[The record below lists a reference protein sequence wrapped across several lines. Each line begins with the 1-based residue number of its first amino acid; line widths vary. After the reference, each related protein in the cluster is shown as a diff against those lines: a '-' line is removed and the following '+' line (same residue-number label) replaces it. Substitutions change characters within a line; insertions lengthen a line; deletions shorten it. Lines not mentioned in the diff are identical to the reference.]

1 MSKKTFGRS
10 RNRALGLASSA
21 VLVTGLAAAMPSAQ
35 AVQDPTGPTTYDSGR
50 YVVLLR
56 EAPAA
61 SYAGDDSRF
70 DATRATGQ
78 REFRADS
85 RDALDYRRHLEREQD
100 RLAREVGTEPLA
112 SFTVAS
118 NGFVAEL
125 SGDQALELAADR
137 RVLLVAEDEARQ
149 MDTWSTPDSL
159 GLTGKRGEWKE
170 AGNRNKAGAGTVVG
184 ILDSGYWPESA
195 SFAGEQLTA
204 EPQTKWDM
212 TMAGDGSTR
221 MEKADGGL
229 FAGACETGE
238 GMPEPICNTKIVG
251 ARYYSE
257 AFEEELATTDTEK
270 AETEF
275 LSARDGDGHG
285 THTASTAAGRVVDDV
300 TVEGREFGKLSGMAP
315 GAALAIYKVCW
326 EDTDPDSG
334 GCYTSASL
342 DAIDDAVA
350 DGVDSINYS
359 ISGATDTVVDAVE
372 VAFEGAAEAGV
383 FIAAS
388 AGNSGPD
395 ASTVAH
401 NSPWLTT
408 VASTTHVNFEN
419 TLVLGDG
426 TKLAGA
432 SIAGTTVPETPLV
445 DAATA
450 ALEGVDP
457 AEATLCAPD
466 SLDPAVV
473 SGKVVVCER
482 GVYDRVAKSAEVDRA
497 GGVATV
503 LVNPSENSLDADFH
517 TIPTIHVSEVAGEA
531 IDAYLAS
538 AGEQATARFAL
549 GNRTDETTPLPQVS
563 GFSSRGPAIANESD
577 LLKPDIAAPGSS
589 VLAAVAPPTNSD
601 REYDLYSGTSMAA
614 PHIAGLAAFIQGI
627 HPDWTPQDIQ
637 SAMMTTAKP
646 TKDAEGA
653 TSTDALAQGAG
664 IVNPKQFLDPGWFI
678 GATGREWRGFLAGQG
693 LDTGVPAIAATE
705 LNTPSIAQSQVAGSA
720 SFTRSL
726 RSSMTGTWTVRVDVP
741 GFTAEAPATITADRV
756 GDIEQLPVTFTRTD
770 APLGE
775 FAFGKIV
782 ISGPTKMRI
791 PVALRPVSV
800 KAPLSAQ
807 GTGTDGSTEVAIT
820 PAESGELAVATK
832 GLAQAVTFES
842 AVPAAETVLSE
853 CVEVPEGVDLAR
865 FDLDAVD
872 DTADLD
878 LYVYAAESCD
888 PDTIFAIAGQSATG
902 SADERVD
909 LTAPAAG
916 AYYYEIDGYAAGE
929 AGSPIEFVMDTFLV
943 SPEGEGD
950 LTVTPNPVPTTANEE
965 TTFEVSWTGLEAGT
979 RYLGLLEYDGALAP
993 TVLEV
998 DTTD

>member
-1 MSKKTFGRS
+1 MSKKFFGGARA
-10 RNRALGLASSA
+10 RALGLASTGL
-21 VLVTGLAAAMPSAQ
+21 LVTGLAAAMPTAQ
-35 AVQDPTGPTTYDSGR
+35 AAEEPTGPTTYDSGR

-61 SYAGDDSRF
+61 SYAGDDSRYP
-70 DATRATGQ
+70 ATRPTEGGA
-78 REFRADS
+78 FRADS
-85 RDALDYRRHLEREQD
+85 RASTQYRRHLEREQD
-100 RLAREVGTEPLA
+100 RLAREVGTEVLS

-125 SGDQALELAADR
+125 SADEALDLATDR
-137 RVLLVAEDEARQ
+137 RVLLVAKDVKRE
-149 MDTWSTPDSL
+149 MDTWETPDSL
-159 GLTGKRGEWKE
+159 GLTGRRGAWKE
-170 AGNRNKAGAGTVVG
+170 SGNRKKAGAGTVVG
-184 ILDSGYWPESA
+184 ILDSGYWPESP
-195 SFAGEQLTA
+195 SFAGKQLTSA
-204 EPQTKWDM
+204 PQTKWDI
-212 TMAGDGSTR
+212 TMSGDGSTR
-221 MEKADGGL
+221 MEKADGGV
-229 FAGACETGE
+229 FNGACETGE
-238 GMPEPICNTKIVG
+238 GMPDPICNTKVVG

-257 AFEEELATTDTEK
+257 AFEEDIATTDTEK

-285 THTASTAAGRVVDDV
+285 THTASTAAGALVKDV
-300 TVEGREFGKLSGMAP
+300 SVEGRDFGKLSGMAP

-326 EDTDPDSG
+326 EDTDPNSG

-426 TKLAGA
+426 QKFAGA
-432 SIAGTTVPETPLV
+432 SIAGTKIPRTPLV
-445 DAATA
+445 DAKDV
-450 ALEGVDP
+450 ALEGADP
-457 AEATLCAPD
+457 AEAELCAAD
-466 SLDPAVV
+466 TLDPALAE
-473 SGKVVVCER
+473 GLIVVCKR
-482 GVYDRVAKSAEVDRA
+482 GVYARVDKSAEVARA
-497 GGVATV
+497 GGVASV

-517 TIPTIHVSEVAGEA
+517 VIPTIHVDEVAGEA
-531 IDAYLAS
+531 VYAYLES
-538 AGEQATARFAL
+538 AGDDAAARFAL
-549 GNRTDETTPLPQVS
+549 GNRTDKTTPLPQVS
-563 GFSSRGPAIANESD
+563 GFSSRGPAVANESD
-577 LLKPDIAAPGSS
+577 ILKPDIAAPGSS

-601 REYDLYSGTSMAA
+601 RDYDLYSGTSMAA
-614 PHIAGLAAFIQGI
+614 PHIAGLAAFMQGL
-627 HPDWTPQDIQ
+627 HPDWTPQEIQ

-646 TKDAEGA
+646 TRDSEGA
-653 TSTDALAQGAG
+653 KSTDALAQGAG
-664 IVNPKQFLDPGWFI
+664 IVNPKKFLDPGWFI
-678 GATGREWRGFLAGQG
+678 SSSAREWRGFLTGQG
-693 LDTGVPAIAATE
+693 LDTGVPALAPTE
-705 LNTPSIAQSQVAGSA
+705 LNLPSIAQGQVAGSA
-720 SFTRSL
+720 SFTRTL
-726 RSSMTGTWTVRVDVP
+726 QSSMKGTWNVRVDMP
-741 GFTAEAPATITADRV
+741 GFTAEAPATLVAGRV
-756 GDIEQLPVTFTRTD
+756 GDIEELPVTFTRTD

-782 ISGPTKMRI
+782 LSGPTKLRI

-800 KAPLSAQ
+800 KAPLSAE
-807 GTGTDGSTEVAIT
+807 GTGTEGSTDVTIT
-820 PAESGELAVATK
+820 PAQDGELEVVAK
-832 GLAQAVTFES
+832 GLAKAMTLDS
-842 AVPAAETVLSE
+842 AVEGGQQVLSD
-853 CVEVPEGVDLAR
+853 CIEVPEGVDHAR

-888 PDTIFAIAGQSATG
+888 PSTIYALAGQSATG

-909 LTAPAAG
+909 LTDPAPG

-943 SPEGEGD
+943 TPEGVGD
-950 LTVTPNPVPTTANEE
+950 LTVDPNPVVTTANEE

-979 RYLGLLEYDGALAP
+979 RYLGLLEYAGALAP

-998 DTTD
+998 DTTE